1 MIENKKKRKLDYV
14 YLALLFVVML
24 VYLLTPFSSTLTTN
38 AESAY
43 SDVLEDLQ
51 KDESF
56 NIEDY
61 PVVEEDYSL
70 QVIQI
75 VETTDKELLVYV
87 YQPYGNLR
95 ANAIR
100 FSTGINRNL
109 SPEDY
114 TLVYL
119 NSNGTLFKYK
129 VDNFQV
135 LNDIVRYYEVI
146 SIYREYIEGV
156 DNPPSSED
164 QIIVD
169 VAFDVSTRW
178 TACTLDEKVTYQK
191 LKIDTIKIENKRVGQ
206 IEYFSGFL
214 AMVGKRCY
222 SHYVAFSTDFLIDDL
237 KEADVSFYSQ
247 KIVNDKKQGDAVF
260 NGITLT
266 EYDSAVVL
274 SGLFNSEHE
283 FQRIISVSD
292 FIEENDLKD
301 EVKEELS
308 KMQWVLRFTETES
321 ISRPSYTSTGVPF
334 IYSSYTKISEV
345 TVLKLRFET
354 EGKVYNL
361 GVVDNKQTGSGVPD
375 NPPFDFLKWLEEH
388 VVGFL
393 LTLLAVIIFVPLFIA
408 FFPQIMVGLVK
419 VGKWFVKGLWWILTL
434 PYQLFKNE

>member
-1 MIENKKKRKLDYV
+1 MIENNKKRKLDYI
-14 YLALLFVVML
+14 YSALLLFVML
-24 VYLLTPFSSTLTTN
+24 ICLFTPFYFTSTTT
-38 AESAY
+38 AESTY
-43 SDVLEDLQ
+43 SNVLDDLQ

-56 NIEDY
+56 NLEDY
-61 PVVEEDYSL
+61 PVIEDNYSL
-70 QVIQI
+70 QIIQI
-75 VETTDKELLVYV
+75 AETTDKELLVYV
-87 YQPYGNLR
+87 YQPCGDLR

-100 FSTGINRNL
+100 FSTGINKNL

-146 SIYREYIEGV
+146 SIYRGYIEGV
-156 DNPPSSED
+156 DNPPLSDD
-164 QIIVD
+164 QTIVD

-178 TACTLDEKVTYQK
+178 TACTLDEKVTYQN

-206 IEYFSGFL
+206 IEYFSGLL
-214 AMVGKRCY
+214 AMAGKRCY
-222 SHYVAFSTDFLIDDL
+222 SHYVAFSTDFPIDDL
-237 KEADVSFYSQ
+237 KQADVSFYSQ
-247 KIVNDKKQGDAVF
+247 KIVNDKKQGDSVF

-274 SGLFNSEHE
+274 SGLFNSKHE

-292 FIEENDLKD
+292 FIKENDLKD

-321 ISRPSYTSTGVPF
+321 VCRPTYTSTGVPS

-354 EGKVYNL
+354 EGKIYNL
-361 GVVDNKQTGSGVPD
+361 GVVDNKQTGSGEPD
-375 NPPFDFLKWLEEH
+375 NPPFDLLKWLEEH

-393 LTLLAVIIFVPLFIA
+393 LTLLAVIIFVPLFIV
-408 FFPQIMVGLVK
+408 FFPQIMVVLAK
-419 VGKWFVKGLWWILTL
+419 VGEWLGVGLWKILTL
-434 PYQLFKNE
+434 PYQLFKDK